1 MTTTSTLGTGTGVD
15 NPCIICPD
23 GTAVD
28 DFAPYADSGD
38 LRTCADLIDEAK
50 LYEIGSDDCGWLET
64 YEPECCF
71 TPPENPCVICPDG
84 ATAGD
89 DFVPEYAGN
98 SVNRATCK
106 DLIGGATRFETGS
119 DACGLYDIDVAY
131 CCPSPPADDSAVT
144 TTMASTVG
152 TGTGVDNPCIMC
164 PDGTSVDDFAPGADD
179 GDVRT
184 CADLID
190 EAELYEI
197 GSDDCGWFEKLYV
210 LYCCY
215 TKPDNPC
222 NICPNGA
229 TAGDDHVPEY
239 VGNSVEMATC
249 KEIIE
254 SAKLF
259 ESGSDACGLH
269 DIYVAYCCPP

>member
-1 MTTTSTLGTGTGVD
+1 MFS
-15 NPCIICPD
+15 
-23 GTAVD
+23 
-28 DFAPYADSGD
+28 PYADNGD
-38 LRTCADLIDEAK
+38 LRTCADFIDEAK
-50 LYEIGSDDCGWLET
+50 LFGTCSNECGYSELHKLN
-64 YEPECCF
+64 CCYT
-71 TPPENPCVICPDG
+71 TPTNPCIIFPDG

-190 EAELYEI
+190 EAKMYET
-197 GSDDCGWFEKLYV
+197 GSDDCAWFEFKE

-215 TKPDNPC
+215 SKPENPC
-222 NICPNGA
+222 NICPDGVNA
-229 TAGDDHVPEY
+229 TAAGDFAPGADD
-239 VGNSVEMATC
+239 GDFRTC
-249 KEIIE
+249 ADLIDE
-254 SAKLF
+254 AKLY
-259 ESGSDACGLH
+259 ETGSNDCEWLEMYEP
-269 DIYVAYCCPP
+269 DCCIIFVPLS

>member
-1 MTTTSTLGTGTGVD
+1 MPVDDTTVTTTTIASTLDTSTGVD
-15 NPCIICPD
+15 NPCIICPN
-23 GTAVD
+23 GTD
-28 DFAPYADSGD
+28 IGDFAPYAESHGD
-38 LRTCADLIDEAK
+38 VR
-50 LYEIGSDDCGWLET
+50 
-64 YEPECCF
+64 
-71 TPPENPCVICPDG
+71 
-84 ATAGD
+84 
-89 DFVPEYAGN
+89 
-98 SVNRATCK
+98 
-106 DLIGGATRFETGS
+106 
-119 DACGLYDIDVAY
+119 
-131 CCPSPPADDSAVT
+131 
-144 TTMASTVG
+144 
-152 TGTGVDNPCIMC
+152 
-164 PDGTSVDDFAPGADD
+164 
-179 GDVRT
+179 DVRT